1 MAQINAIAHLNE
13 LTKDISNDYYL
24 TPQVLGTLYADD
36 IIRRIAAR
44 EVATKN
50 VDGAAFVK
58 TFLQECITALGEGY
72 NVITDLFQAS
82 IGLQGSVLVSDLGH
96 NAPAGQVKVSINL
109 TQAETARKSIENT
122 TVYVFEQSGAT
133 GPVIQNII
141 CPTSATKTAN
151 QLLPG
156 KMVLIQGM
164 RLAVKGED
172 PSVGVL
178 FTSVDE
184 PGTTVLVPPADIYPN
199 TPTKLQFNLPAE
211 VTEGEWNV
219 SVTTQ
224 GASHSNVYYKEPRTF
239 AYPETVTVGEGGDER
254 PGGL

>member
-1 MAQINAIAHLNE
+1 
-13 LTKDISNDYYL
+13 
-24 TPQVLGTLYADD
+24 
-36 IIRRIAAR
+36 
-44 EVATKN
+44 
-50 VDGAAFVK
+50 
-58 TFLQECITALGEGY
+58 
-72 NVITDLFQAS
+72 
-82 IGLQGSVLVSDLGH
+82 
-96 NAPAGQVKVSINL
+96 
-109 TQAETARKSIENT
+109 
-122 TVYVFEQSGAT
+122 
-133 GPVIQNII
+133 
-141 CPTSATKTAN
+141 
-151 QLLPG
+151 
-156 KMVLIQGM
+156 MVLIQGM

-239 AYPETVTVGEGGDER
+239 VYPETVTVGEGGGDDER